1 MIRPIRRPRFRDLR
15 LAALVLLVVS
25 LFAALT
31 GTARAQEEQRLVI
44 RSVDALRYPETKVVV
59 LPVGPAPSP
68 ASYEVEQNDEAV
80 PALQVASLTDV
91 GTGVGIVF
99 AVDTSNAMGRE
110 QAMDNVKAALTAA
123 VAAKPA
129 NQQFAIVSFGV
140 SARVVSNFTTNATT
154 LTNAIA
160 TLRPSLE
167 RPESAER
174 DGMRTA
180 LALLDDTNL
189 QGNVVVIQ
197 AGGDDV
203 SVSTQGQVEGD
214 LMDSDVMVF
223 GLGLDTGDLST
234 GDLQGQVSTTQG
246 TYAQLDDMSK
256 IGDSVAVIGGTV
268 AAQLQLSYSSDP
280 DATTIDLV
288 VRAGDLSAD
297 ATYNPGSLTVGSS
310 LSPDV
315 YNPPLAGGPGFLSG
329 TGGKYLGG
337 LLALAALIL
346 LAYGIGLIFFRDR
359 TGLETALQPYADSY
373 VSDSDEDE
381 DPNGSALAQTKV
393 LARAVELTGQFAENR
408 GYLARIERALERA
421 DVPLRAAEALF
432 FYVALS
438 VVVTALVLVVSQN
451 LIITLLV
458 MIGFIILPPTIL
470 NRKARKRQAAF
481 LGQLPD
487 TLQLL
492 SGSLRAGYSLMQG
505 VEAVSQEVEDPMGRE
520 LRRVMVEARL
530 GRPLEVALDDAATR
544 MGSPDFEWAVL
555 AIRIQR
561 EVGGNLAELLMIVSE
576 TMLQRERLRRD
587 VRALT
592 AEGRISAIVL
602 AILPLMLGVAMYIIN
617 PDYIRVLFDTTAGN
631 LMILGGIVLALVGFF
646 WMKKVIEIEV

>member
-1 MIRPIRRPRFRDLR
+1 VIRPSRPPRFRDLR
-15 LAALVLLVVS
+15 LAALVVLVVS

-31 GTARAQEEQRLVI
+31 GTARAQDEQRLVI
-44 RSVDALRYPETKVVV
+44 RSVDALRYPETNVVV
-59 LPVGPAPSP
+59 LPVGPAPSL
-68 ASYEVEQNDEAV
+68 ASYEVEENGESVSAFQATT
-80 PALQVASLTDV
+80 LTDA
-91 GTGVGIVF
+91 GVNIGIVY

-110 QAMDNVKAALTAA
+110 QAMDNVKATLTAA
-123 VAAKPA
+123 VAQRAP
-129 NQQFAIVSFGV
+129 NQQVAIVSFGV
-140 SARVVSNFTTNATT
+140 GARVLSNFTTDTAT

-167 RPESAER
+167 RPESVER

-180 LALLDDTNL
+180 LALLDDTSL

-197 AGGDDV
+197 AGGDDA
-203 SVSTQGQVEGD
+203 SVSTQAQVEGD
-214 LMDSDVMVF
+214 LLDSNVMVF

-234 GDLQGQVSTTQG
+234 GDLQGQVSTTRG

-256 IGDSVAVIGGTV
+256 IADSLAVIGGTI
-268 AAQLQLSYSSDP
+268 AAQVQLSYAGDPNATTVDLRVSAGDSSDE
-280 DATTIDLV
+280 ATF
-288 VRAGDLSAD
+288 
-297 ATYNPGSLTVGSS
+297 NPGSVTVGSA

-329 TGGKYLGG
+329 DSGKYIGG
-337 LLALAALIL
+337 LLALGALIL

-359 TGLETALQPYADSY
+359 SELETVLQPYADSY
-373 VSDSDEDE
+373 GAESDEDE
-381 DPNGSALAQTKV
+381 DSSSSGLAQTKV
-393 LARAVELTGQFAENR
+393 LQRAVELTGQFAENR
-408 GYLARIERALERA
+408 GYLARIERSLERA
-421 DVPLRAAEALF
+421 DLPLRAAEALF
-432 FYVALS
+432 FYVALT
-438 VVVTALVLVVSQN
+438 VVVTALALVLSQN
-451 LIITLLV
+451 LIVGLLV
-458 MIGFIILPPTIL
+458 LLGFILVPPVIL

-481 LGQLPD
+481 LAQLPD

-520 LRRVMVEARL
+520 LRRVVVEARL

-602 AILPLMLGVAMYIIN
+602 AILPLMLGIAMYIIN